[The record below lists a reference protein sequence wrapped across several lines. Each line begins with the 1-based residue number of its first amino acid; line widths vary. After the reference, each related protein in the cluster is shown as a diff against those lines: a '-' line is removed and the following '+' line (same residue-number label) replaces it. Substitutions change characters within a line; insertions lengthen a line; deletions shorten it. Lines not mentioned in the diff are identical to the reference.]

1 MNWYLEP
8 LKHSFD
14 WQGRATRKEY
24 WLFYAISSATVLLL
38 LGLVVL
44 VAAGSG
50 DTSGLTGLSWVWIIY
65 VCYIGVATIALTVRR
80 LHDIDKSGWYQL
92 LFLIPLAGV
101 VSWLVFMCTEGTK
114 GNNQYGALSDSP
126 AQPSQTN
133 PAKTRTASPASA
145 KSADQSPP
153 IERTNPNTPSAPE
166 DPEVADLR
174 KKLAAA
180 EAAAEQ
186 KAEAQNLQ
194 RARDDVVARIKN
206 LEEALAD
213 AEIQIEQ
220 LKKPDNS

>member
-8 LKHSFD
+8 LKRSFD

-24 WLFYAISSATVLLL
+24 WLFYAVGSASVYLLLAFVMLVAVGAGGQYSSTGLFWVWLVYALFIAVATV
-38 LGLVVL
+38 
-44 VAAGSG
+44 
-50 DTSGLTGLSWVWIIY
+50 
-65 VCYIGVATIALTVRR
+65 ALTVRR

-92 LFLIPLAGV
+92 LFLIPLAGIV
-101 VSWLVFMCTEGTK
+101 LWLVFMCTEGTK

-133 PAKTRTASPASA
+133 PTKTRTTSSASA
-145 KSADQSPP
+145 KSVDQSPP
-153 IERTNPNTPSAPE
+153 IERTTPNTPSAPE

-180 EAAAEQ
+180 EATAEQ

-194 RARDDVVARIKN
+194 RARDDVVERIKN